1 MKIQVNV
8 KTNAKQQ
15 KVEKL
20 SENEYKVWVKEPAKE
35 NKANYAVI
43 DIISEL
49 FSVSKSSIQIVSGL
63 KSKTKIIKL

>member
-43 DIISEL
+43 DMMSEV